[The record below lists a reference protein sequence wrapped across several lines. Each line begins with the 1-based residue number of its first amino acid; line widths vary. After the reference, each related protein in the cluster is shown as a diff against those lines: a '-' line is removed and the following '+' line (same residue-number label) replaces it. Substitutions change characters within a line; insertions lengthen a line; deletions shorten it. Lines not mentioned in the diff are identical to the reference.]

1 MKKIGNTKDICDEK
15 KLQVTVKMKHFKNPN
30 EREEM
35 MKNLKIGAEFDMRHR
50 GHFLFYGKD
59 FISYKLERPYDKNR
73 NEFLRILSNFMSNIL
88 EDDCPSSW
96 KKCKRPFWEELIF
109 THLPHV
115 IRITPDQ
122 KQVETFLSQLKMF
135 IQWLDK
141 RVGTTWFPVVDK
153 YSKEAVSDLKIS
165 EQVLN
170 ALFLRDFPQIHQKG
184 FSSKQDVEKIE
195 QSFKQCTKSLDSLF
209 EVTSIIDQITILT
222 EFNSNQTFYVKGLPT
237 HLIVPGLIMSGAI
250 GRKSGTLL
258 WEWFQTEGIYPQNG
272 RKYLKLG
279 TGEQGQSPK

>member
-1 MKKIGNTKDICDEK
+1 MKNIGNTKNICNK
-15 KLQVTVKMKHFKNPN
+15 KQPQVTVLMKHFKNPK
-30 EREEM
+30 EREEIE
-35 MKNLKIGAEFDMRHR
+35 KNLKVGAEFDMRHR
-50 GHFLFYGKD
+50 GHFLFYGED

-73 NEFLRILSNFMSNIL
+73 NEFLRILTKYMSNTL
-88 EDDCPSSW
+88 EDQCPSSW

-153 YSKEAVSDLKIS
+153 YSKEAISDLKMS

-170 ALFLRDFPQIHQKG
+170 AIFLRDFPQIHQKD
-184 FSSKQDVEKIE
+184 FSAKKSIEKMK
-195 QSFKQCTKSLDSLF
+195 QSFDQYTKSLDSLF
-209 EVTSIIDQITILT
+209 EVTSIIDQITVLT
-222 EFNSNQTFYVKGLPT
+222 EFNTNKTFYVKGLPT
-237 HLIVPGLIMSGAI
+237 QLIIPGLIMSGGI

-258 WEWFQTEGIYPQNG
+258 WEWFQTEGIYPQKG
-272 RKYLKLG
+272 RKYLKLA
-279 TGEQGQSPK
+279 